1 MRYNLRSTKGSQ
13 LNLFPT
19 EDCGDHSFEF
29 RRAAKAQK
37 REDLIGKVDLLVIL
51 PRRYVQS
58 EFAVSRTTGGV
69 WHCQDHLHDAHCCHI
84 KMLKR
89 LLRLKVEAGYTNVTD
104 KAWLKEVLLV
114 GEVK

>member
-1 MRYNLRSTKGSQ
+1 MEQRQ

-19 EDCGDHSFEF
+19 DERGDKSFEF
-29 RRAAKAQK
+29 KRAAKAEK
-37 REDLIGKVDLLVIL
+37 RAALIGKIDFIVIL
-51 PRRYVQS
+51 PYRYVAS
-58 EFAVSRTTGGV
+58 EFAVSRTTGDV

-89 LLRLKVEAGYTNVTD
+89 LLRLKVEAGYTNLTD
-104 KAWLKEVLLV
+104 KAWLKEVLVV